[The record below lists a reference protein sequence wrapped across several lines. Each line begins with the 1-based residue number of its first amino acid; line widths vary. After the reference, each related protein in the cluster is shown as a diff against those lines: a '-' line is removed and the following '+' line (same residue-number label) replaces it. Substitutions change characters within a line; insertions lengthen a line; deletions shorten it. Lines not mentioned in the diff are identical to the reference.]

1 MADLS
6 DYLGHVLCEVTR
18 ARVMADLA
26 AVRTAVD
33 YAGDERGLMQRF
45 PVPRLRLSGVEVT
58 VPVVVKGIPAGYS
71 ETTSTD
77 PRIFAR
83 MLVEDLGPALKGQG
97 LTIDTAEITKL
108 ILQDP
113 ALSKGRLADDLPD
126 ALSSRIYERIKP
138 EKKVTAG
145 EKAGGD
151 RLTSVERFKIVTSII
166 RGQILKALEALPR
179 TPVGIAVDGTTAAA
193 KEVSDAGLL
202 CSVKLLIREEA
213 LEIMLESKMEPP
225 AEPPPEPPAKVSKI
239 RMLVPE

>member
-26 AVRTAVD
+26 AVRTAVE

-97 LTIDTAEITKL
+97 ITIDTAEITRL
-108 ILQDP
+108 ILQD
-113 ALSKGRLADDLPD
+113 ATLSKGRLADDLPD
-126 ALSSRIYERIKP
+126 TLSSRIYERIRP
-138 EKKVTAG
+138 EKKARAD

-151 RLTSVERFKIVTSII
+151 GLTSVERFKKVTSII

-179 TPVGIAVDGTTAAA
+179 TPAGIVVDGTTAAA
-193 KEVSDAGLL
+193 KEVSDVGLL
-202 CSVKLLIREEA
+202 TNVKMVIREEA
-213 LEIMLESKMEPP
+213 LEILLESKLEPST
-225 AEPPPEPPAKVSKI
+225 EPPPQPPAKAPKI